1 MILYAT
7 GAIIFVGLLV
17 LTGSW
22 LHFTLF
28 PLVSVLN
35 SFLVIFFGI
44 VIGLEVAIAK
54 DQAFIRNRLPS
65 MC

>member
-1 MILYAT
+1 MLT
-7 GAIIFVGLLV
+7 LVRVLKQLL
-17 LTGSW
+17 
-22 LHFTLF
+22 TLL

-54 DQAFIRNRLPS
+54 DQAFIRNNAS
-65 MC
+65 DSFD